1 MRIHRSLVLSVPL
14 LIPQLRGGQLAF
26 PTQAIAKFEVT
37 LDFCAKANPG
47 DSEKYGKLKK
57 ELVKGVTDKEIL
69 EMRLSQE
76 YKDAYEQAKG
86 EFAKIPKDKAMAVC
100 TDSLESSK

>member
-1 MRIHRSLVLSVPL
+1 MRIHRSLVLSVAL
-14 LIPQLRGGQLAF
+14 VIPQLGGGQLAF

-69 EMRLSQE
+69 EMRSSQE
-76 YKDAYEQAKG
+76 YNDTYEHAKR
-86 EFAKIPKDKAMAVC
+86 EFARVPNDNPRATC
-100 TDSLESSK
+100 THS